1 MSNVTAPRFPASN
14 RIRQVH
20 AAGGRSFGLLLSIS
34 APRLVECAAIAGADF
49 VVADLEHHPFD
60 QQPLEAMILAA
71 EARGIAFMAKTPDG
85 DPKTIMRLLDMGV
98 QSILVADVRTA
109 RQAHE
114 IARAARY
121 APEGHRGMDL
131 SRGSGFSR
139 LVSPQEYA
147 PFANADVVVGV
158 MIESAEGAANVAEI
172 CGTPGIDMVQ
182 IGPTDLSMSLGHHG
196 DPQHPEVV
204 AAVDRVRRIALGS
217 GVIVGSAVTNAASIQ
232 QQTAEG
238 ITMFVSS
245 VTSLVIDSVEQ
256 LSAACR
262 VVAGS

>member
-1 MSNVTAPRFPASN
+1 MSMATASRLPASN
-14 RIRQVH
+14 RIRRVH
-20 AAGGRSFGLLLSIS
+20 ASGGRSFGLLLSIS
-34 APRLVECAAIAGADF
+34 SPRLVECAAIAGADF
-49 VVADLEHHPFD
+49 VVADLEHHAFD

-71 EARGIAFMAKTPDG
+71 EARGVAFMAKTPDG

-98 QSILVADVRTA
+98 QSILVPDVRTA
-109 RQAHE
+109 SQAQE

-131 SRGSGFSR
+131 SRGSGFNR
-139 LVSPQEYA
+139 LASPQDYA

-158 MIESAEGAANVAEI
+158 MIESEQGAANVAEI
-172 CGTPGIDMVQ
+172 CATPGIDMVQ
-182 IGPTDLSMSLGHHG
+182 IGPTDLSMSLGYRG
-196 DPQHPEVV
+196 DPQHPEVL
-204 AAVDRVRRIALGS
+204 AAVDRIRCLALNS
-217 GVIVGSAVTNAASIQ
+217 GVIVGAAVASAESIQ
-232 QQTAEG
+232 QQAAEG

-262 VVAGS
+262 PVAGA